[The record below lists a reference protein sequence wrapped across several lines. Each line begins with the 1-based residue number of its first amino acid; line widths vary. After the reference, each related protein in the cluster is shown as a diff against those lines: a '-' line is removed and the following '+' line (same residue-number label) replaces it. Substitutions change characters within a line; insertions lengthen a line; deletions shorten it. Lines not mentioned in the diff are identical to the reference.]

1 MRDKCSWY
9 SSCCALILNSM
20 IKINLKPVEWL
31 KILVLI
37 VVFAAGSTASYQIL
51 KPKPRLPIFNPTD
64 LNPAVVDDDLER
76 VGRGHRIGNFNLVDQ
91 WGNAVDSSLLSGKI
105 YVADFFFTTCPSI
118 CIDMGRNFQKV
129 QQAYMDE
136 SRVNLVSH
144 TVMPEVD
151 SVEVMHAYGQ
161 RMGAIKGKWHL
172 LTGEKRELYRLARR
186 QYFAV
191 MEEGSSFDEHDFIHT
206 ENVILIDENKRIRGF
221 YDGTDDL
228 QMDQL
233 IRDIQILL
241 DNH

>member
-1 MRDKCSWY
+1 
-9 SSCCALILNSM
+9 M

-161 RMGAIKGKWHL
+161 RMGAIQGKWHL